1 MWGGGQKVDRIFSE
15 LYFFPIF
22 LSALDHLATKL
33 RLLKYVPTH
42 ITTKTK
48 QTACAYLYYQKK
60 KEEKN
65 MYWSA
70 LSHSKKK
77 ILMSK

>member
-42 ITTKTK
+42 LTTKTK
-48 QTACAYLYYQKK
+48 QTACAYLYYPKK
-60 KEEKN
+60 KRRKKHVLKLF
-65 MYWSA
+65 
-70 LSHSKKK
+70 LSQKK
-77 ILMSK
+77 ILMIK

>member
-33 RLLKYVPTH
+33 RLLKDVPKH

-48 QTACAYLYYQKK
+48 QTACAYLYYPQKK
-60 KEEKN
+60 RKKITCLE
-65 MYWSA
+65 A
-70 LSHSKKK
+70 LSHAKK
-77 ILMSK
+77 ILMIK